1 MFRTIA
7 LMRKRSKL
15 TNELSDRDIKNFND
29 ITEYIGL
36 SSLRLIEQEIIFQQI
51 LDMMLEAKKEGKF
64 ASEVIGD
71 DIKDFC
77 DSIIKETNYN
87 KSVFLIGFNYLEIL
101 LQTGLIYL
109 LMIFIFSLIRNGWGS
124 SFKNLDV
131 FYIDIVTVISLFIV
145 IVLVNFFIRRK
156 QIFKRK
162 KDKTGYSWV
171 FLSLSMYLSFRIT
184 DMIKVKFPQLAT
196 THIILNDNKLL
207 LLIIFLIAFGREIVY
222 LMKSI
227 SKKFR
232 CHPSGKWQK

>member
-1 MFRTIA
+1 MFRTIV
-7 LMRKRSKL
+7 LMRKRGKF
-15 TNELSDRDIKNFND
+15 TKELNDRDLKNFND

-109 LMIFIFSLIRNGWGS
+109 LMIFIFSLIRNGW
-124 SFKNLDV
+124 L
-131 FYIDIVTVISLFIV
+131 
-145 IVLVNFFIRRK
+145 
-156 QIFKRK
+156 
-162 KDKTGYSWV
+162 
-171 FLSLSMYLSFRIT
+171 
-184 DMIKVKFPQLAT
+184 
-196 THIILNDNKLL
+196 
-207 LLIIFLIAFGREIVY
+207 
-222 LMKSI
+222 
-227 SKKFR
+227 
-232 CHPSGKWQK
+232 